1 MPNFEGMLDPAEE
14 QFDLPAAF
22 VEFSYL
28 VCRRIEIVGDDAQ
41 DFAGLGA
48 HVQFADRILKTD

>member
-1 MPNFEGMLDPAEE
+1 MPNFEGRLTLAEE

-22 VEFSYL
+22 VEFNYL

-41 DFAGLGA
+41 DFAGLGV
-48 HVQFADRILKTD
+48 HVEFVDRTEMD